1 MKKSDI
7 LMFGILLLVI
17 ILAWMMFQPLMSAYA
32 EEVFES
38 GEIYV
43 YGIGFLTGFGIQG
56 VLTVVSPFLLLFIL
70 FINVRKKLKTQI
82 WLVLII
88 ANVLAYTKTWLN
100 AKEWLVTA
108 VSPEIQ
114 YYVCAVIYPC
124 MMAIT
129 AGLVLWWIYRYDIEE
144 FAEE

>member
-1 MKKSDI
+1 MHSDIGSSHHLSISDSMGRSVVVEYIGGEMIVTDTPVVTNHYLSEGDKFGIGNEKSHRRYNELMKKSDI

-56 VLTVVSPFLLLFIL
+56 GIPV
-70 FINVRKKLKTQI
+70 
-82 WLVLII
+82 
-88 ANVLAYTKTWLN
+88 
-100 AKEWLVTA
+100 
-108 VSPEIQ
+108 
-114 YYVCAVIYPC
+114 
-124 MMAIT
+124 
-129 AGLVLWWIYRYDIEE
+129 
-144 FAEE
+144 

>member
-1 MKKSDI
+1 MKQRFVF
-7 LMFGILLLVI
+7 LFGILLLFFTLV
-17 ILAWMMFQPLMSAYA
+17 WMMFQPLMSAYA
-32 EEVFES
+32 EGVLES

-43 YGIGFLTGFGIQG
+43 YGIGFLTGFGFQG
-56 VLTVVSPFLLLFIL
+56 VLTVVSPFLLMFIL
-70 FINVRKKLKTQI
+70 CINMRKKLKTRI

-114 YYVCAVIYPC
+114 YYVCAVMYPC
-124 MMAIT
+124 IMAIT
-129 AGLVLWWIYRYDIEE
+129 AGLVLWWICRYDIEE
-144 FAEE
+144 FTEE